1 MLNMQYPFSVPL
13 PCTQTASWIVHLVA
27 KLLRQDHSTRH
38 LLANNGDPILL
49 LGEKPTF
56 IRISHYLVCTFC
68 MDIEKCYVYSYIFPI
83 SLIYFSFI
91 VLTKFAILYLFFI
104 V

>member
-1 MLNMQYPFSVPL
+1 MLNMQYLFSVPL

-27 KLLRQDHSTRH
+27 KLLRQDHITRH
-38 LLANNGDPILL
+38 LLTNNGDPILL

-56 IRISHYLVCTFC
+56 IRVSHYLVCTFYI
-68 MDIEKCYVYSYIFPI
+68 DIEKCYVYSCIFPI

-91 VLTKFAILYLFFI
+91 VLSLKFYFIFLFFS
-104 V
+104 